1 MGGLVAPLFRR
12 LDRHMLLAQWLL
24 ASRCIQAHTERSS
37 TLGVARTRRFSTKPH
52 QPRRPRSSRHP
63 FLK

>member
-1 MGGLVAPLFRR
+1 MGGSVAPLFRR

-24 ASRCIQAHTERSS
+24 ASRCTSSQDARGS
-37 TLGVARTRRFSTKPH
+37 TLDIARNRRFSTRPS